1 MQSHKRGEEASHSLR
16 LRLEVNM
23 QSNYIS
29 LHFNYE
35 ATPEWE
41 KQRKGDGQKHVE
53 LDVTAYKLNI

>member
-1 MQSHKRGEEASHSLR
+1 
-16 LRLEVNM
+16 M